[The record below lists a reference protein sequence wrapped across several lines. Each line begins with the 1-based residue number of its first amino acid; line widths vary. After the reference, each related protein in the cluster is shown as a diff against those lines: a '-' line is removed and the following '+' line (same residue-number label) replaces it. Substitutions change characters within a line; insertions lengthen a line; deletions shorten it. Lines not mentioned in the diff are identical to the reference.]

1 MKITAVIMAGGKG
14 ERFWPKSRVN
24 CPKQFLSLT
33 ADGETMIQKT
43 VRRLSDFIAPEDVYI
58 LTSQNYLELVQEQL
72 PNLPEENLLAEPCP
86 RNTAPCIGLAAGII
100 TKKYQDAVMIVLP
113 SDHLIH
119 AEEIYLNTLRKAV
132 RFAEKGENLLT
143 LGITPTYPE
152 TGYGYI
158 KYRRGSSENGIYSVD
173 CFVEKPDLPTAKN
186 YLRSREYLW
195 NSGMFIWKASSI
207 LKKIEKHMPDLF
219 AGLEKI
225 MTAYQPEN
233 PGNQA
238 HFLEVLNQEFP
249 KLPSESVDFG
259 ILEKADD
266 IYTIPGSFGWDD
278 VGSWLALER
287 INPTDSE
294 GNFFEGDIMGIQ
306 TKNCTVCGDKKMIS
320 LLGVHDL
327 VIVDTPDAMLICDKK
342 HTQDIKKILEQIR
355 TQGKEDLL

>member
-1 MKITAVIMAGGKG
+1 MKLTAVIMAGGKG

-43 VRRLSDFIAPEDVYI
+43 VRRLSDLIASEDIYI
-58 LTSQNYLELVQEQL
+58 LTNQNYLDLVRQQL
-72 PNLPEENLLAEPCP
+72 PDLPEENLLAEPCP
-86 RNTAPCIGLAAGII
+86 RNTAPCIGLAASVIA
-100 TKKYQDAVMIVLP
+100 KKYQDAVMIVLP

-132 RFAEKGENLLT
+132 LFAEQGENLIT

-158 KYRRGSSENGIYSVD
+158 KYQRGSGRNGIYGVE
-173 CFVEKPDLPTAKN
+173 CFVEKPDLLTAKN

-195 NSGMFIWKASSI
+195 NSGMFIWKVSSI
-207 LKKIEKHMPDLF
+207 LKKIQKHMPELA

-225 MTAYQPEN
+225 SAAYDPGHPEN
-233 PGNQA
+233 KGD
-238 HFLEVLNQEFP
+238 FLKILNQEFP
-249 KLPSESVDFG
+249 ALPAESIDFG
-259 ILEKADD
+259 IMEKAED

-287 INPTDSE
+287 INATDSD
-294 GNFFEGDIMGIQ
+294 GNFFDGDITGIQ
-306 TKNCTVCGDKKMIS
+306 TRNCTVCGERKYIS

-327 VIVDTPDAMLICDKK
+327 VVVDTRDALLICDKK
-342 HTQDIKKILEQIR
+342 HTQEIKKILSEIREQDR
-355 TQGKEDLL
+355 TELL